1 MSTFI
6 LEGIQLPKA
15 LLFMEVV
22 YHSIAD
28 ADPKS
33 LELRAT
39 FSLSQCLILNAG
51 IIFKAVCENIFSL
64 SCNDHAI
71 YLHLFN

>member
-28 ADPKS
+28 EDPKS
-33 LELRAT
+33 LEVRAT
-39 FSLSQCLILNAG
+39 FSPSQCLILNAG
-51 IIFKAVCENIFSL
+51 IIFEAVC
-64 SCNDHAI
+64 
-71 YLHLFN
+71 